1 MEENQKIEETT
12 IIKDERCICDKH
24 PILKSILC
32 GLLIFLGAYCAFYT
46 VADWHF
52 KRIFTPPY
60 LRNAKA
66 IEHHINKDFEKADK
80 MFAQDLRMPY
90 AFKNAKNMNIIHL
103 KKEDDEYKVFID
115 LKAFDNNDK
124 NVNVTTNGN
133 ILTINGRSVKKTKNN
148 EQISE
153 FQQNYMFGDN
163 VKLEELTKETE
174 GNYYVIKIPIRTNN
188 YDDND

>member
-1 MEENQKIEETT
+1 M
-12 IIKDERCICDKH
+12 
-24 PILKSILC
+24 
-32 GLLIFLGAYCAFYT
+32 
-46 VADWHF
+46 
-52 KRIFTPPY
+52 
-60 LRNAKA
+60 
-66 IEHHINKDFEKADK
+66 
-80 MFAQDLRMPY
+80 
-90 AFKNAKNMNIIHL
+90 
-103 KKEDDEYKVFID
+103 
-115 LKAFDNNDK
+115 KAFDNNDK